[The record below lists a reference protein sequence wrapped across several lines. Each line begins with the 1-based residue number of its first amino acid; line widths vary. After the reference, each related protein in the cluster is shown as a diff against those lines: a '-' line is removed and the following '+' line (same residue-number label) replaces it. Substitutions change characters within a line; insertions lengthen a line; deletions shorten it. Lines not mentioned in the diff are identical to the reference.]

1 MEETKNLCVQLPI
14 SLHAKVREEQEK
26 SGKVLTAYF
35 TELLT
40 EYYEKRDKK
49 MENTRTLAFQVSEEM
64 FQRIKDYLAAES
76 ERVGRKISQR
86 EFILGL
92 IENALEQS
100 EETTEQ
106 ANGNQLG
113 DETDAADANPPAETA
128 WNQPE
133 YN

>member
-1 MEETKNLCVQLPI
+1 
-14 SLHAKVREEQEK
+14 
-26 SGKVLTAYF
+26 
-35 TELLT
+35 
-40 EYYEKRDKK
+40 
-49 MENTRTLAFQVSEEM
+49 MENTRTLAFQVPEEL

-92 IENALEQS
+92 IENALEQR
-100 EETTEQ
+100 E
-106 ANGNQLG
+106 
-113 DETDAADANPPAETA
+113 DAAEESTEEAAEETA

>member
-14 SLHAKVREEQEK
+14 SLHAKVRAEQEK

-49 MENTRTLAFQVSEEM
+49 MENARTLAFQVSEEM
-64 FQRIKDYLAAES
+64 FQRIKEYLTAES

-86 EFILGL
+86 EFVLGL
-92 IENALEQS
+92 IEKALTPPEENQS
-100 EETTEQ
+100 E
-106 ANGNQLG
+106 
-113 DETDAADANPPAETA
+113 
-128 WNQPE
+128 

>member
-14 SLHAKVREEQEK
+14 SLHAKVRAEQEK

-40 EYYEKRDKK
+40 EYYEKKEKK
-49 MENTRTLAFQVSEEM
+49 MENTRTLAFQVPEEL

-92 IENALEQS
+92 IENALEQA
-100 EETTEQ
+100 EESTEQ
-106 ANGNQLG
+106 VNGNQS
-113 DETDAADANPPAETA
+113 
-128 WNQPE
+128 E

>member
-49 MENTRTLAFQVSEEM
+49 MENTRTLAFQVPEEM
-64 FQRIKDYLAAES
+64 FQRIKDYLANES

-92 IENALEQS
+92 TENALEQP
-100 EETTEQ
+100 EE
-106 ANGNQLG
+106 NQS
-113 DETDAADANPPAETA
+113 
-128 WNQPE
+128 E

>member
-1 MEETKNLCVQLPI
+1 MEKTKNLCVQLPI
-14 SLHAKVREEQEK
+14 SLHAKVRAEQEE

-49 MENTRTLAFQVSEEM
+49 MENKRTLAFQVPEEM

-76 ERVGRKISQR
+76 ERIGRKISQR

-106 ANGNQLG
+106 VNGNQS
-113 DETDAADANPPAETA
+113 
-128 WNQPE
+128 E

>member
-1 MEETKNLCVQLPI
+1 
-14 SLHAKVREEQEK
+14 
-26 SGKVLTAYF
+26 
-35 TELLT
+35 
-40 EYYEKRDKK
+40 
-49 MENTRTLAFQVSEEM
+49 MENARTLAFQVPEEM

-92 IENALEQS
+92 IENALEQAGETTGES
-100 EETTEQ
+100 TEETEEEI
-106 ANGNQLG
+106 A
-113 DETDAADANPPAETA
+113 EEPAETA

>member
-14 SLHAKVREEQEK
+14 SLHAKVRAEQEK

-40 EYYEKRDKK
+40 EYYEKKEKK
-49 MENTRTLAFQVSEEM
+49 MENTRTLAFQVPEEM
-64 FQRIKDYLAAES
+64 FQRIKEYLTAES

-92 IENALEQS
+92 TENALEQR

-106 ANGNQLG
+106 VNGNQS
-113 DETDAADANPPAETA
+113 
-128 WNQPE
+128 E

>member
-14 SLHAKVREEQEK
+14 SLHAKVRAEQEK

-49 MENTRTLAFQVSEEM
+49 MENTRTLAFQVPEEM
-64 FQRIKDYLAAES
+64 FQRIKAYLTAES

-92 IENALEQS
+92 IENALEQR
-100 EETTEQ
+100 E
-106 ANGNQLG
+106 
-113 DETDAADANPPAETA
+113 DAAEESTEEAAEETA

>member
-14 SLHAKVREEQEK
+14 SLHAKVRAEQEK

-40 EYYEKRDKK
+40 EYYEKKEKK
-49 MENTRTLAFQVSEEM
+49 MENTRTLAFQVPEEM
-64 FQRIKDYLAAES
+64 FQRIKDYLAVES

-92 IENALEQS
+92 IENALEQA
-100 EETTEQ
+100 EESAGESTE
-106 ANGNQLG
+106 
-113 DETDAADANPPAETA
+113 EPAETA

>member
-49 MENTRTLAFQVSEEM
+49 MENTRTLAFQVPEEM
-64 FQRIKDYLAAES
+64 FQRIKDYLANES

-92 IENALEQS
+92 IENALEQP
-100 EETTEQ
+100 EE
-106 ANGNQLG
+106 NQS
-113 DETDAADANPPAETA
+113 
-128 WNQPE
+128 E

>member
-14 SLHAKVREEQEK
+14 SLHAKVRAEQEK

-49 MENTRTLAFQVSEEM
+49 MENTRTLAFQVPEEL

-92 IENALEQS
+92 IENALEQR
-100 EETTEQ
+100 E
-106 ANGNQLG
+106 
-113 DETDAADANPPAETA
+113 DAAEESTEEAAEETA

>member
-14 SLHAKVREEQEK
+14 SLHAKVRAEQEK

-49 MENTRTLAFQVSEEM
+49 MENTRTLAFQVP
-64 FQRIKDYLAAES
+64 AES

-100 EETTEQ
+100 EE
-106 ANGNQLG
+106 NQS
-113 DETDAADANPPAETA
+113 
-128 WNQPE
+128 E

>member
-14 SLHAKVREEQEK
+14 SLHAKVRAEQEK

-40 EYYEKRDKK
+40 EYYEKKEKK
-49 MENTRTLAFQVSEEM
+49 MENTRTLAFQVPEEM

-100 EETTEQ
+100 EESTGEFTE
-106 ANGNQLG
+106 
-113 DETDAADANPPAETA
+113 ETAETA
-128 WNQPE
+128 
-133 YN
+133 